1 MNAIDSSV
9 LVALLNEA
17 DKHHSKALEMLKG
30 TDVEKVL
37 LLDYIYIEVMNVLKR
52 KYSIDL
58 CRKFMDFLKFWN
70 IEIAMK
76 EFEEI
81 KMANAI
87 FTEKNNL
94 SFEDCLL
101 IAGAM
106 RRNAELITFD
116 EELKSAWNKLK
127 K

>member
-17 DKHHSKALEMLKG
+17 DKHHSKAFEMLKG
-30 TDVEKVL
+30 TDVEKIL
-37 LLDYIYIEVMNVLKR
+37 LLDYVYIEVMNVLKR

-58 CRKFMDFLKFWN
+58 CHKFTEFLKFWN
-70 IEIAMK
+70 IKIVMK
-76 EFEEI
+76 KFEEI
-81 KMANAI
+81 KLANII
-87 FTEKNNL
+87 FMEKNNL

-101 IAGAM
+101 IAGALS
-106 RRNAELITFD
+106 RNAGLMTFD
-116 EELKSAWNKLK
+116 EELKDAWNKLK

>member
-9 LVALLNEA
+9 LIALLNEV
-17 DKHHSKALEMLKG
+17 DKHHNKAFEILKG
-30 TDVEKVL
+30 SDVEEVL
-37 LLDYIYIEVMNVLKR
+37 LFDHIYIEIMNVLKR

-58 CRKFMDFLKFWN
+58 CHKFVNFLKFWN

-81 KMANAI
+81 KMANTI

-101 IAGAM
+101 IAGALS
-106 RRNAELITFD
+106 RNADLMTFD

>member
-9 LVALLNEA
+9 LIGLININ
-17 DKHHSKALEMLKG
+17 DTHHQRALEMLTG
-30 TDVEKVL
+30 TDSESVL
-37 LLDYIYIEVMNVLKR
+37 LFDYVYIETMNVFKKR
-52 KYSIDL
+52 FSMES
-58 CRKFMDFLKFWN
+58 CEEFMSFLKFWK

-81 KMANAI
+81 KIANRI
-87 FTEKNNL
+87 FVQKNNL

-106 RRNAELITFD
+106 SRNAELITFD
-116 EELKSAWNKLK
+116 EELKDAWNKLK